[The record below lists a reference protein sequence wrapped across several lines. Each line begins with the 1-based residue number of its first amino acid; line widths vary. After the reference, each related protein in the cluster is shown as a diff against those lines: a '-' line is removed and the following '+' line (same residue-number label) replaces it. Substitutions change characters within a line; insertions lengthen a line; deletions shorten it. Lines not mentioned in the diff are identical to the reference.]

1 MSQRFS
7 DDLVH
12 WLIGEL
18 EFLMDRAIPSSANE
32 DIELYMRTYY
42 SLLRSSG
49 EIQIKSLIETHAQM
63 DSSLHVNAREQV
75 PDMAA
80 FVYCTLRLPSCIE
93 QVRLV
98 LLGQSDEVFEKAG
111 FADVE
116 HWQEVSAAGRR
127 RRLFFDRN
135 EVLAAFIASA
145 SDIDDLIPILTA
157 YEIEWNKISDLL
169 NQSGAAA
176 RLSDYAARGASLTEP
191 ERAAL
196 ARDLQISTADLGTL
210 ENIWGSALI
219 SNLQAIASTR
229 KEFALRLLAG
239 SLVDYH
245 KATQRWWDNIAQQV
259 GALIA
264 DRPVYFVSSNMHS
277 LANLISG
284 HALTREEELINYIQD
299 IGHEDLMEEYMA
311 IQSESTRSSK
321 ENFLYYVM
329 KKYSADAQNATAVQ
343 AKRQA
348 EAEVGLTTIPSDRYL
363 DVGAQIIELNR
374 LIPERLDPRL
384 SRNGLERLRSSRAVI
399 FNIDYPLGLAAY
411 QIFSEISQN
420 VDQVKGFYLM
430 GKSATLNGRIGDVII
445 PNVVY
450 DEHSQNTYLF
460 NNCFSAR
467 DVAPYLVYG
476 SVLDNQKAI
485 SVKGTFLQNRKFM
498 ELFYREGYTDIE
510 MEAGPYLSALYE
522 MSYPKRYPVNEIVRL
537 YQTDFDI
544 GFLHYASDTPYSKGK
559 NLGAVHPSYFGMD
572 PTYATALAIL
582 QRIIAKET
590 K

>member
-1 MSQRFS
+1 
-7 DDLVH
+7 
-12 WLIGEL
+12 
-18 EFLMDRAIPSSANE
+18 MDRAIPSSANE

-49 EIQIKSLIETHAQM
+49 EIQIKSMVETHMQIN
-63 DSSLHVNAREQV
+63 SSLHLYAREEF

-80 FVYCTLRLPSCIE
+80 FVYCTLRLPTCIR

-111 FADVE
+111 FVGVE
-116 HWQEVSAAGRR
+116 KWQEVSAAGRR
-127 RRLFFDRN
+127 RRLFFDGN

-145 SDIDDLIPILTA
+145 SDIDDLIPMLTA
-157 YEIEWNKISDLL
+157 YEIEWNKMHDALT
-169 NQSGAAA
+169 QSGAAA
-176 RLSDYAARGASLTEP
+176 RLPEYAERGTPLTEG
-191 ERAAL
+191 EHAAL
-196 ARDLQISTADLGTL
+196 ARDLRINAADLATL
-210 ENIWGSALI
+210 QSIWGDDFIA
-219 SNLQAIASTR
+219 NLQAIASTR

-239 SLVDYH
+239 SLVDYD
-245 KATQRWWDNIAQQV
+245 KATQRWWDNVARQA

-264 DRPVYFVSSNMHS
+264 HRPVYFVSSNTHS

-284 HALTREEELINYIQD
+284 HARTREEELIEYIEDVGQA
-299 IGHEDLMEEYMA
+299 DLMEEYMA
-311 IQSESTRSSK
+311 IQSEATRSSK
-321 ENFLYYVM
+321 ENFLYYIL
-329 KKYSADAQNATAVQ
+329 KKYSSNPENAAAAQARIA
-343 AKRQA
+343 A
-348 EAEVGLTTIPSDRYL
+348 EAEAGLTPIPSDRYL

-384 SRNGLERLRSSRAVI
+384 PREGLEKLRRSDAII

-411 QIFSEISQN
+411 QIFSEVSQN
-420 VDQVKGFYLM
+420 VEQIKGFYLM
-430 GKSATLNGRIGDVII
+430 GKAATLNGRIGDVII

-467 DVAPYLVYG
+467 DVAPYLVFG

-582 QRIIAKET
+582 RRIIERET
-590 K
+590 R

>member
-1 MSQRFS
+1 
-7 DDLVH
+7 
-12 WLIGEL
+12 
-18 EFLMDRAIPSSANE
+18 MDRGIPSSANE

-42 SLLRSSG
+42 SLMRSSG
-49 EIQIKSLIETHAQM
+49 EIQIKSLIETHTQI
-63 DSSLHVNAREQV
+63 DSSLHLHARADY

-80 FVYCTLRLPSCIE
+80 FVYCTLRLPGCIK

-98 LLGQSDEVFEKAG
+98 LLGQSDEVFDKAG
-111 FADVE
+111 FPDVE

-127 RRLFFDRN
+127 RRLFFDGS

-157 YEIEWNKISDLL
+157 YEIEWNKLNSLL
-169 NQSGAAA
+169 VQSGAGT
-176 RLSDYAARGASLTEP
+176 RLAEYASRRRAISDD

-196 ARDLQISTADLGTL
+196 ASDLRITVADLTTL
-210 ENIWGSALI
+210 ENIWGSAFI
-219 SNLQAIASTR
+219 PNLRAMASTR
-229 KEFALRLLAG
+229 KGFALRLLAG

-245 KATQRWWDNIAQQV
+245 KATQRWWDNIAQQA
-259 GALIA
+259 GALLA
-264 DRPVYFVSSNMHS
+264 GRPVYFVSSNMHS

-284 HALTREEELINYIQD
+284 HALTLEDELIDYIHAT
-299 IGHEDLMEEYMA
+299 GHEDLMEEYKA
-311 IQSESTRSSK
+311 IRTESTPSSK
-321 ENFLYYVM
+321 ENFLYYVL
-329 KKYSADAQNATAVQ
+329 KKYSADPENADAVN
-343 AKRQA
+343 AKLAA
-348 EAEVGLTTIPSDRYL
+348 EAEVGLVTIPSDRYL

-384 SRNGLERLRSSRAVI
+384 SHKGLEKLRGSHAVI

-411 QIFSEISQN
+411 QIFSVVSQS

-460 NNCFSAR
+460 NNCFSAG
-467 DVAPYLVYG
+467 DVAPYLVFG

-485 SVKGTFLQNRKFM
+485 SVKGTFLHNRKFM

-510 MEAGPYLSALYE
+510 MEAGPYLSAMYE

-544 GFLHYASDTPYSKGK
+544 GFLHYASDTPYSKGR
-559 NLGAVHPSYFGMD
+559 NLGAVHPSYYGMD

-582 QRIIAKET
+582 QRIFAKET
-590 K
+590 CER